1 MKEKCQLKEYG
12 LTDDSSKTSISFL
25 IKLLYNCKRTNEY
38 PFVMAVDQLK
48 FFNKFVATLQKTCNP
63 VLQLDFIAMP
73 NIQSDVVKV
82 HSIKALA

>member
-1 MKEKCQLKEYG
+1 
-12 LTDDSSKTSISFL
+12 
-25 IKLLYNCKRTNEY
+25 
-38 PFVMAVDQLK
+38 MAVDQLK

-82 HSIKALA
+82 HSIKALAWASL